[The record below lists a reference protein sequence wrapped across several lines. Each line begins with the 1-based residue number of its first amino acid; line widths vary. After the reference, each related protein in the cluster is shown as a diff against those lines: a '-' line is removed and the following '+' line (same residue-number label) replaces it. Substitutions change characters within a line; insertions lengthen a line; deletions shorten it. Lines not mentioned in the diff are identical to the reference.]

1 MSQRTSLKQRLLALA
16 LAAITL
22 VWLGA
27 TAFTYHDAREE
38 FDEVLDAHL
47 AQTAALLVVQA
58 THEID
63 ELETEHTPLLHKYA
77 RRVAFQVWEK
87 GQQLR
92 LHSANAP
99 QQPLASSERGFSD
112 NILDGK
118 HWRVFSTW
126 DESHEY
132 LIHVAERS
140 DVREELARDIAGN
153 LLRPLWFS
161 LPLLALLLWIAVV
174 RGLRPLDR
182 LAHEVEQRE
191 PDNLAALDAS
201 SAPREVVPLIERLN
215 RLFTR
220 IDASMQKERRFTAD
234 AAHEL
239 RTPVAAIKAQAQV
252 ARAATGEAERI
263 HALDNAILGCD
274 RAAHLIDQLLML
286 ARVDALDRSVAEP
299 CRLRDIAAEA
309 IAALAPAALEMG
321 VQLELLAG
329 DEAVVRA
336 RHGEA
341 EPSGAG
347 VPASHLLPQ
356 SAGYTS
362 NVLEVR
368 GNPGLLRVLLRNLLD
383 NSMRH
388 TPPGTSVQ
396 VSIFHEPGAVCLSVS
411 DNGPG
416 IPEQERDKVLERFY
430 RPLGTQASGSGLG
443 LSIVKRIAEV
453 HDATLRMQ
461 PVSEGQGL
469 RVTVSFKS

>member
-1 MSQRTSLKQRLLALA
+1 MSQPASLKRRLLIPALT
-16 LAAITL
+16 AITL

-27 TAFTYHDAREE
+27 TAFTYLDAREE

-47 AQTAALLVVQA
+47 AQTAALLVIQA

-99 QQPLASSERGFSD
+99 QQPLANKERGFSD
-112 NILDGK
+112 TTIDGK
-118 HWRVFSTW
+118 RWRVFSTW
-126 DESHEY
+126 DESGEY
-132 LIHVAERS
+132 LIQVAERS
-140 DVREELARDIAGN
+140 DVREKLARGIAGN

-161 LPLLALLLWIAVV
+161 LPLLALLLWIAVM
-174 RGLRPLDR
+174 RGLRPLGK
-182 LAHEVEQRE
+182 LAREVEQRE

-201 SAPREVVPLIERLN
+201 TAPREVVPLIERLN
-215 RLFTR
+215 RLFVR
-220 IDASMQKERRFTAD
+220 IEASRQKERRFTAD

-274 RAAHLIDQLLML
+274 RAAHLIDQLLTL
-286 ARVDALDRSVAEP
+286 ARVDTLDRGVVEP
-299 CRLRDIAAEA
+299 CQLRDIAAEA
-309 IAALAPAALEMG
+309 IAALAPAALEKG

-329 DEAVVRA
+329 DEA
-336 RHGEA
+336 
-341 EPSGAG
+341 
-347 VPASHLLPQ
+347 
-356 SAGYTS
+356 T
-362 NVLEVR
+362 VR

-388 TPPGTSVQ
+388 SPPGTTVQ
-396 VSIFHEPGAVCLSVS
+396 VSIKHEPGVVCLSVS

-416 IPEQERDKVLERFY
+416 IPEQERVKVLERFY

-453 HDATLRMQ
+453 HDAVLQML

>member
-1 MSQRTSLKQRLLALA
+1 MSQPASLKRRLLIPALT
-16 LAAITL
+16 AITL

-27 TAFTYHDAREE
+27 TAFTYLDAREE

-47 AQTAALLVVQA
+47 AQAAALLVVQA

-99 QQPLASSERGFSD
+99 QQPLANKERGFSD
-112 NILDGK
+112 TIVDGK
-118 HWRVFSTW
+118 RWRVFSTW
-126 DESHEY
+126 DESGEY
-132 LIHVAERS
+132 LIQVAERS
-140 DVREELARDIAGN
+140 DVREKLARGIAGN

-161 LPLLALLLWIAVV
+161 LPLLALLLWIAIM
-174 RGLRPLDR
+174 RGLRPLDK
-182 LAHEVEQRE
+182 LAREVEQRE

-215 RLFTR
+215 RLFVR

-252 ARAATGEAERI
+252 ARAAVGETERI

-274 RAAHLIDQLLML
+274 RAAHLIEQLLTL
-286 ARVDALDRSVAEP
+286 ARVDTLDRAMAEP
-299 CRLRDIAAEA
+299 CQLRDIASEI
-309 IAALAPAALEMG
+309 IAALAPAALEKG

-329 DEAVVRA
+329 DEA
-336 RHGEA
+336 
-341 EPSGAG
+341 
-347 VPASHLLPQ
+347 
-356 SAGYTS
+356 T
-362 NVLEVR
+362 VR
-368 GNPGLLRVLLRNLLD
+368 GNPGLLRILLRNLLD
-383 NSMRH
+383 NSIRH
-388 TPPGTSVQ
+388 TPPGTAVQ
-396 VSIFHEPGAVCLSVS
+396 VSVTHEPGAACLSVG

-430 RPLGTQASGSGLG
+430 RPIGTQASGSGLG
-443 LSIVKRIAEV
+443 LSIIKRIAEV
-453 HDATLRMQ
+453 HDATLQMQ

-469 RVTVSFKS
+469 RVTVCFKS